1 MSHDRSSGH
10 WHISSCIRYLLLAA
24 KKRPQWKL
32 ISTVHEFSKATFSHP
47 FVSTR
52 DNFETEHNQQ
62 GK

>member
-10 WHISSCIRYLLLAA
+10 WRISSCIRYLLLAA

-32 ISTVHEFSKATFSHP
+32 IPIVHEIREVTFSHP

-52 DNFETEHNQQ
+52 DNFEIEYDQQ